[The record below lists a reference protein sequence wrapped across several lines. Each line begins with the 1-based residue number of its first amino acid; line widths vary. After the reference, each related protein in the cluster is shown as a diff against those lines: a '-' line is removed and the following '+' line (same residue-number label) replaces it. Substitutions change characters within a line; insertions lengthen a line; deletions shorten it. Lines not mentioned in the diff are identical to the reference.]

1 MNEGLNGIILQNNDI
16 LKLKKNGIKVIH
28 LQHHVTFLKV
38 CSEFNVIPSGLVI
51 KKSPTIYPTTNKFKL
66 KCRNIIKNAE
76 KELVVCLLDQNK
88 INLKNRID
96 ELCNRFKNITKEN
109 KDVSELNLLLENFT
123 ALERT
128 F

>member
-1 MNEGLNGIILQNNDI
+1 M
-16 LKLKKNGIKVIH
+16 
-28 LQHHVTFLKV
+28 
-38 CSEFNVIPSGLVI
+38 PPGLVI
-51 KKSPTIYPTTNKFKL
+51 KKSPTIYLTTSKFKL
-66 KCRNIIKNAE
+66 KWRNVIKKAE